1 MKWNK
6 VIRNAVCGMSLLSIA
21 ALTSPIAKAQF
32 IEDALRYTKPNG
44 YPTARSAAL
53 GISYIGVVDDIS
65 AMYYNPAGLT
75 LIPKTEF
82 SMGMN
87 FTMNKNEALGFD
99 KVTNFKSNNEN
110 FNNIGIVS
118 PFVYGESQDKR
129 GAIGLSYHLEN
140 NFNQD
145 FETYWFN
152 TKSTMSNY
160 LATNYPEIAY
170 HVFLIPEVNN
180 PETPIKDSL
189 EQKSSVIQSG
199 GIHNITGAASF
210 EVNPN
215 FSIGFSIV
223 GKWGSYQYDRI
234 FTESDLLY
242 KYEVDKPD
250 YSDLNFKSLT
260 VNEGI
265 RQDISGISGSLGILG
280 KVGKNVRISAAVKFP
295 TYYEITEN
303 YSLRVQSKWDNG
315 DMPNP
320 YTSPEGSVT
329 YKVRTPFVYD
339 AGLSFYAAGLVFTTG
354 IEYTDASQLEFTDAS
369 LSTNTEDDGSSVANM
384 NAVNRLI
391 VKELVGQVT
400 WGFGA
405 EYSFPMI
412 PVSVRASYTSTT
424 SPYHLDVSGAD
435 RKTFAFGGGV
445 GIAKGVRIDASAR
458 FSDYTEFRT
467 LYGND
472 INSRY
477 SLTTN
482 PVDLAVNL
490 TVRF

>member
-1 MKWNK
+1 MKINK
-6 VIRNAVCGMSLLSIA
+6 AISNAVCGLTILSFS
-21 ALTSPIAKAQF
+21 ALFTNTAKAQF

-53 GISYIGVVDDIS
+53 GISYMGVVDDIS
-65 AMYYNPAGLT
+65 AMYYNPAGLS

-82 SMGMN
+82 SIGMN
-87 FTMNKNEALGFD
+87 FMMNKNETLGFD
-99 KVTNFKSNNEN
+99 QLTSFKSNKEN

-129 GAIGLSYHLEN
+129 GAIGVAYHLEN
-140 NFNQD
+140 NFHQD
-145 FETYWFN
+145 YETAWFN
-152 TKSTMSNY
+152 PKSTFSNY
-160 LATNYPEIAY
+160 LATNFPEIAY
-170 HVFLIPEVNN
+170 HVFLTPEASKS
-180 PETPIKDSL
+180 ETPVRDSL
-189 EQKSSVIQSG
+189 SQSSSVIQSG

-234 FTESDLLY
+234 FTESDISN
-242 KYEVDKPD
+242 KYNEKKADNSQLD
-250 YSDLNFKSLT
+250 FKSLQ

-280 KVGKNVRISAAVKFP
+280 KVGKNVRISAAIKFP

-303 YSLRVQSKWDNG
+303 YSLKVQSTWDNG
-315 DMPNP
+315 DVPNP

-339 AGLSFYAAGLVFTTG
+339 AGLSFYASGLVFTTG
-354 IEYTDASQLEFTDAS
+354 LEYTDASQLEFTDAS

-472 INSRY
+472 VNSRY

-482 PVDLAVNL
+482 PIDLAVNL